1 MKSRPSSAAASEWSE
16 RWPPNGSVRS
26 GALTVALLLASA
38 LMCAGGLLL
47 GSRPLRLDTLLS
59 VLLHPNDAIESI
71 LVWTLRLPRSLCAFV
86 GGVGLAV
93 SGLLLQTLT
102 RNPLAGPGL
111 TGVTSGAVTA
121 ILLCFVLL
129 PGFSSAYYPLVGL
142 LGGLSAAL
150 TTAWIAR
157 GGGPMR
163 LALGGISVAL
173 FLGAVTTYLI
183 LLSGPQSTALFFWLS
198 GGFQGGSW
206 PQLLA
211 MTPWVLIGLGGAL
224 ACLRVITLFG
234 LSEQAAAGMGVNMAL
249 WKPVLLLLAVLPIA
263 GVAPVAGHVAFVGLA
278 SPHIAR
284 LLTPPGPGWLIGL
297 TAALGGTMVVAADL
311 AARTIVLPREIPV
324 SIVAAL
330 IGGPVFLHLV
340 RRHRFSSQAEV

>member
-1 MKSRPSSAAASEWSE
+1 MVRRPLSSGLLIA
-16 RWPPNGSVRS
+16 
-26 GALTVALLLASA
+26 ALLLGS
-38 LMCAGGLLL
+38 LFLGVWGLLL
-47 GSRPLRLDTLLS
+47 GSRPLRPDLLPAVLFHPDDSLES
-59 VLLHPNDAIESI
+59 V
-71 LVWTLRLPRSLCAFV
+71 LVWTLRLPRSVSAFV

-93 SGLLLQTLT
+93 SGLLLQILT

-121 ILLCFVLL
+121 ILLCFTLL
-129 PGFSSAYYPLVGL
+129 PAVSSAYYPAIGLVGG
-142 LGGLSAAL
+142 LGAAA
-150 TTAWIAR
+150 TTAWIAS
-157 GGGPMR
+157 GGDGRPMR

-183 LLSGPQSTALFFWLS
+183 LISGPQATSLFFWLS
-198 GGFQGGSW
+198 GGFQGASW
-206 PQLLA
+206 AQLAA
-211 MTPWVLIGLGGAL
+211 MLPWVVIGLGGAL
-224 ACLRVITLFG
+224 ACLRVISLFS
-234 LSEQAAAGMGVNMAL
+234 LSEQAAAGMGLNLMV
-249 WKPVLLLLAVLPIA
+249 WKPALLLLAVLPVA

-284 LLTPPGPGWLIGL
+284 LLKPSGPGWLIGL

-311 AARTIVLPREIPV
+311 VARTVVLPREIPV

-340 RRHRFSSQAEV
+340 RNHRFSGRGEM

>member
-1 MKSRPSSAAASEWSE
+1 MDRRLP
-16 RWPPNGSVRS
+16 S
-26 GALTVALLLASA
+26 GALTIGLLLVSVLLGAW
-38 LMCAGGLLL
+38 GLLL
-47 GSRPLRLDTLLS
+47 GSRPLSTDVLAA
-59 VLLHPNDAIESI
+59 VLLHPSDTIDSV

-86 GGVGLAV
+86 GGAGLAV
-93 SGLLLQTLT
+93 SGLLLQILT

-111 TGVTSGAVTA
+111 SGVTSGAVTA
-121 ILLCFVLL
+121 ILGCFVLL
-129 PGFSSAYYPLVGL
+129 PGLSSAYYPLVGL
-142 LGGLSAAL
+142 AGGLSAAL
-150 TTAWIAR
+150 VTAWIAR
-157 GGGPMR
+157 DGSPMR

-183 LLSGPQSTALFFWLS
+183 LRSGAQSTSLFFWLS
-198 GGFQGGSW
+198 GGFQGDSW

-224 ACLRVITLFG
+224 ACLRVIALFA
-234 LSEQAAAGMGVNMAL
+234 LSEQAAAGMGLNLAL
-249 WKPVLLLLAVLPIA
+249 WKPLLLLLAVLPVA

-284 LLTPPGPGWLIGL
+284 LLKPSGPGWLIAL
-297 TAALGGTMVVAADL
+297 SAALGGTMLVAADL
-311 AARTIVLPREIPV
+311 LARTVVLPREIPV

-340 RRHRFSSQAEV
+340 RRHTFSARVEV

>member
-1 MKSRPSSAAASEWSE
+1 MASRPPSVLSSPAM
-16 RWPPNGSVRS
+16 
-26 GALTVALLLASA
+26 LTAFLLLTSALL
-38 LMCAGGLLL
+38 GVWGLLL
-47 GSRPLRLDTLLS
+47 GSRPLRPDALLP
-59 VLLHPNDAIESI
+59 VLLHPNDAIDSI

-93 SGLLLQTLT
+93 SGLLLQILT

-142 LGGLSAAL
+142 VGGLSAAAA
-150 TTAWIAR
+150 TAWIAR
-157 GGGPMR
+157 GGGGGGGPMR

-183 LLSGPQSTALFFWLS
+183 LLSGPQSTSLFFWLS

-211 MTPWVLIGLGGAL
+211 MTPWVAIGLVGAL
-224 ACLRVITLFG
+224 ACLRVVALFT
-234 LSEQAAAGMGVNMAL
+234 LSEQAAAGMGLNLAL
-249 WKPVLLLLAVLPIA
+249 WKPVLLLLAVLPVA

-278 SPHIAR
+278 APHIAR
-284 LLTPPGPGWLIGL
+284 LLKPPGPGWLIGL

-311 AARTIVLPREIPV
+311 VARTIVLPREIPV

-340 RRHRFSSQAEV
+340 RRHRFSSGTGV